1 MVVFIIGEGLFND
14 GDGRGVGATMTFRA
28 ARLLVARGPLH
39 AERALVP
46 LTVNPDVSEDTTLET
61 SLVVTR
67 VILGQRSEDDG
78 AAGNSFFFSKLNGT
92 GK

>member
-14 GDGRGVGATMTFRA
+14 RDGRGAGAATTFRA
-28 ARLLVARGPLH
+28 AGLLVARGPLH

-46 LTVNPDVSEDTTLET
+46 LTVNPDMSEDTTLET

-67 VILGQRSEDDG
+67 VVLGQRSEDDG
-78 AAGNSFFFSKLNGT
+78 AVGNSFFFGKLNGA

>member
-14 GDGRGVGATMTFRA
+14 GDGRGAGAATTFRA
-28 ARLLVARGPLH
+28 AGLLVARGSFH
-39 AERALVP
+39 AEWALVP
-46 LTVNPDVSEDTTLET
+46 LAVNPDVSEDTTLKAG
-61 SLVVTR
+61 LVVTR
-67 VILGQRSEDDG
+67 MVLGQRSEDDG